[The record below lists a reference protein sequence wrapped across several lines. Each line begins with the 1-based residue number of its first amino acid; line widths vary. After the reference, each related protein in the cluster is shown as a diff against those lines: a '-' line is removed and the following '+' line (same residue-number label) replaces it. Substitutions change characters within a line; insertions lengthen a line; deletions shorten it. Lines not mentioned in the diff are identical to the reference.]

1 MEYMSTKI
9 QTTDDVVGFPGAI
22 RRVDWVMRWS
32 NPELY
37 GNNHVIEAAG
47 DTKFDLASLST
58 DTYVAIADVTET
70 QIKNWIVT
78 LCANYDEFVEHH
90 ETALAESYDQYT
102 LTTHSEVDHIESP
115 NFV

>member
-32 NPELY
+32 DPELY
-37 GNNHVIEAAG
+37 GNNHVIDAAG
-47 DTKFDLASLST
+47 DTLFDLASLSAN
-58 DTYVAIADVTET
+58 TYIPLADVTET

-78 LCANYDEFVEHH
+78 LCANYDEFEDHH
-90 ETALAESYDQYT
+90 AQVLADSYDQYT
-102 LTTHSEVDHIESP
+102 LTVHSEVDHNENP